1 MLLTATYII
10 AESGLTLKHPGRYT
24 GYDDEGGKFMFWTI
38 IIAVLIILDQAT
50 KTYVRNN
57 LPLGVKNE
65 VIPDFFYFTHVENT
79 GAAFGILKNG
89 RYFFIVL
96 TIIAS
101 LIIIYLLLKS
111 KNRVYSL
118 ALSFILGGAIGNL
131 IDRIVV
137 GSVVDFL
144 EFHFWSYRFPVFN
157 VADTFVTIGT
167 ILLAYY
173 LIFIYKEPTKAT
185 EMEGR

>member
-1 MLLTATYII
+1 MFWALIVILIVVADQLSKFIIVKNVEMGEMIEVIKNFFYITYI
-10 AESGLTLKHPGRYT
+10 
-24 GYDDEGGKFMFWTI
+24 
-38 IIAVLIILDQAT
+38 
-50 KTYVRNN
+50 RNR
-57 LPLGVKNE
+57 
-65 VIPDFFYFTHVENT
+65 
-79 GAAFGILKNG
+79 GAAWSILQNG

>member
-1 MLLTATYII
+1 MLWALIVALIVAADQVSKFIIVRNVKMGEMIEVIQNFFYITYI
-10 AESGLTLKHPGRYT
+10 R
-24 GYDDEGGKFMFWTI
+24 
-38 IIAVLIILDQAT
+38 
-50 KTYVRNN
+50 
-57 LPLGVKNE
+57 
-65 VIPDFFYFTHVENT
+65 NT
-79 GAAFGILKNG
+79 GAAWSILQNG

-101 LIIIYLLLKS
+101 MILIYLLLKS
-111 KNRVYSL
+111 KNRIFSL
-118 ALSFILGGAIGNL
+118 ALCFILGGAIGNL
-131 IDRIVV
+131 IDRIAV

-157 VADTFVTIGT
+157 VADTFITIGA

-173 LIFIYKEPTKAT
+173 LIFIYKEPNEAT